1 MPKLSLW
8 QTGSRISKAAD
19 RALSEQLT
27 DWAMKFLP
35 VLDAEQMIRAN
46 GEDAARN

>member
-1 MPKLSLW
+1 MSCFMSRPTIDLSL
-8 QTGSRISKAAD
+8 IHI
-19 RALSEQLT
+19 LSEQLT